1 MADYI
6 QHSPK
11 ALSHYRQQMMLSRE
25 LLAKKSGI
33 PLFKIEDGE
42 QESKIFTFK
51 QIQKLAQILM
61 VADFSLLSDTIKDI
75 DVPEQIDYRN
85 HLESNQEEE
94 LYLLQ
99 KAIRDVANSREDLIY
114 TYDSLEIEPEP
125 FSLELSGND
134 AVSDAQKIRQFLNI
148 NEYNFKINNNDDYY
162 KAWRNLI
169 ESKDII
175 VLEIARTNINSEGMA
190 LYYPTLP
197 IITILSYGQSASRKL
212 FTMVHELVH
221 LGLRQSAVDGQILK
235 SDAAIERY
243 CNLVA
248 GNVLVPEKSLDT
260 LYKHH
265 LSLAE
270 NIDNIRKQLKVSKQ
284 AIAIQL
290 LLTNRIDKEHFDF
303 YIQNQK
309 SDGFGKTGKQYTAYN
324 RFGKNFVRQVLSGV
338 WGNDVSINT
347 ALKILK
353 IDSVEQLNYLE
364 EKAFS

>member
-1 MADYI
+1 MANYI

-25 LLAKKSGI
+25 LLAKKARI

-42 QESKIFTFK
+42 QESGIFTFK

-61 VADFSLLSDTIKDI
+61 VSDFSLLSDTIKDI
-75 DVPEQIDYRN
+75 DVPDQIDYRN
-85 HLESNQEEE
+85 HLESNQEE

-134 AVSDAQKIRQFLNI
+134 AVGDAQKIRQFLNI
-148 NEYNFKINNNDDYY
+148 NEYNFKLNNNDDYY

-175 VLEIARTNINSEGMA
+175 VLEIARTNIHSEGMA

-248 GNVLVPEKSLDT
+248 GNVLVPEKSLDA

-265 LSLAE
+265 LSLSE

-290 LLTNRIDKEHFDF
+290 LLTNRIDKHHFDC
-303 YIQNQK
+303 YIQDQK

-324 RFGKNFVRQVLSGV
+324 RFGKNFVQQVLSAV

-353 IDSVEQLNYLE
+353 IDNVEQLNYLE